1 MGELVVI
8 TGGAGF
14 IGSHLVEGFVRHGYA
29 VRAIDNLSTGSLT
42 NLAGLKGNI
51 EYRNLDIRDLGSLTD
66 ALRDASIVL
75 HHAGISSVP
84 RSFADRQYTHEVN
97 VTGTLNV
104 LLAAHLAGVRK
115 VINASSSSVY
125 GNNGEELQ
133 RESAT
138 PVPLSP
144 YGLSKWVSE
153 LYAAQFAGTA
163 PIGTV
168 SFQCFR
174 SAPEPGKRL
183 CRSHSVVHSEIR

>member
-14 IGSHLVEGFVRHGYA
+14 IGSHLAEGFARHGYA
-29 VRAIDNLSTGSLT
+29 VRAIDNLCTGSLT
-42 NLAGLKGNI
+42 NLTRLEDTI

-66 ALRDASIVL
+66 AFRNASIVL
-75 HHAGISSVP
+75 HHAGIPSVP
-84 RSFADRQYTHEVN
+84 HSFTDRQYTHEVN

-104 LLAAHLAGVRK
+104 LLAALRAGVRK

-153 LYAAQFAGTA
+153 LYAAQFAKTT
-163 PIGTV
+163 PITT
-168 SFQCFR
+168 
-174 SAPEPGKRL
+174 
-183 CRSHSVVHSEIR
+183 